1 MHVHPGTSVV
11 KPVLVI
17 EWGKKTRTKLLKS
30 ALNNIKENLRFVGE
44 NKMKEILM
52 LDEMYE
58 KSML

>member
-17 EWGKKTRTKLLKS
+17 EWEKKTRTKLLKS

-44 NKMKEILM
+44 NKMKEILI
-52 LDEMYE
+52 LEEMYE